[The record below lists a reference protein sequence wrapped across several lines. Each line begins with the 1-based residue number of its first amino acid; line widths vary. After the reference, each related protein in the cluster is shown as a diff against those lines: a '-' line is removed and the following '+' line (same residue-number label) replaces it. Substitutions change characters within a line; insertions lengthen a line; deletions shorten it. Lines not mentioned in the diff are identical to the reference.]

1 MNPRHLLLH
10 PSAFKFRLFIVP
22 LFALS
27 LLLPACSSDPRKGY
41 AFSSTYS
48 KQVRTI
54 QVPIFN
60 NTTSEPGI
68 EIMLTE
74 AIIKQLESK
83 GWTVRQSAAADTT
96 LSGTLTGSELR
107 RLSLESR
114 TGLIQELALTLT
126 LDFEW
131 RDNRTDK
138 VLASR
143 RSFSASDTFAPTKS
157 PTSAGEP
164 IEAGR
169 FSAIDRIAKDLVGE
183 LQSKW

>member
-1 MNPRHLLLH
+1 
-10 PSAFKFRLFIVP
+10 
-22 LFALS
+22 
-27 LLLPACSSDPRKGY
+27 Y

-54 QVPIFN
+54 EVPIFK
-60 NTTSEPGI
+60 NTTSEPGL
-68 EIMLTE
+68 ELMLTE
-74 AIIKQLESK
+74 AIIKQLETK
-83 GWTVRQSAAADTT
+83 GWTVRQSATADTT

-107 RLSLESR
+107 RLSLDRR
-114 TGLIQELALTLT
+114 TGFIQELALTLT

-138 VLASR
+138 VLVSR
-143 RSFSASDTFAPTKS
+143 RSFSASDTFVPARS

-169 FSAIDRIAKDLVGE
+169 FSAIDRMAKDLVAE